1 LDGQEAILEAMLKE
15 NVENYEKD
23 KEDKIALKEALL

>member
-15 NVENYEKD
+15 NIENYEKD
-23 KEDKIALKEALL
+23 KAEKLALKEALL